1 MKIHFRGKIYAEDFV
16 SGVVP
21 VVAVI
26 IQSLNISGKFI
37 REHGVNFV
45 FVAVLHGLFVIPA
58 FEFQHGERLFHAL
71 DFLFTFQLL
80 LLNQF
85 QTLGIGFTALGT
97 PLHKLLDVFDFH
109 AGFFQTFHQPQGFQ
123 LLGIKMEDA
132 AAALD
137 FGE

>member
-1 MKIHFRGKIYAEDFV
+1 MDSVLI
-16 SGVVP
+16 
-21 VVAVI
+21 AVRK
-26 IQSLNISGKFI
+26 S
-37 REHGVNFV
+37 R
-45 FVAVLHGLFVIPA
+45 FVIPA

-85 QTLGIGFTALGT
+85 QMLGIGFTALGT

-123 LLGIKMEDA
+123 LLGIKMADA

-137 FGE
+137 FGEQSLLIILAQGGNG